1 MNSQRPRILL
11 IDDTPANLFTLG
23 AALASEFDLQVAT
36 SGAMGLELAAEAP
49 PDLILLDVMMPGM
62 DGHETCRRLKADP
75 LLQAVP
81 VIFVTAL
88 RDSDAESQGLALG
101 AADYLSKP
109 INVEIARL
117 RIRNLL
123 ERERLRKRV
132 EAQSEQLEAQV
143 AERTLALSIAKE
155 AAEAANRAKSTFLAN
170 MSHELR
176 TPMNAIIGMT
186 HLLSRNSTDPGQREK
201 LGKIAQS
208 ANHLLRLLTD
218 VLDLSRMDAE
228 RMTLEPVPFIVD
240 SLFFELESL
249 LGNQQRAR
257 HIELRPEI
265 DSRLHGLELF
275 GDPFRLQQL
284 LLNLLSNALKFTEHG
299 SVVLSV
305 EITEEGAGDVLVD
318 FALRDT
324 GIGMSAEVLARI
336 FQPFEQGDGSTTRKY
351 GGSGLGL
358 AICQRLARLME
369 SEIKVTSAP
378 GAGSRFSFSVR
389 LKKRAA
395 MPTHAESGAA
405 ELTGLAGLETAKDGM
420 LTGVKQLNPLNQRN
434 TPNGEATK

>member
-1 MNSQRPRILL
+1 
-11 IDDTPANLFTLG
+11 
-23 AALASEFDLQVAT
+23 
-36 SGAMGLELAAEAP
+36 
-49 PDLILLDVMMPGM
+49 
-62 DGHETCRRLKADP
+62 
-75 LLQAVP
+75 
-81 VIFVTAL
+81 L
-88 RDSDAESQGLALG
+88 R
-101 AADYLSKP
+101 
-109 INVEIARL
+109 
-117 RIRNLL
+117 
-123 ERERLRKRV
+123 
-132 EAQSEQLEAQV
+132 
-143 AERTLALSIAKE
+143 
-155 AAEAANRAKSTFLAN
+155 
-170 MSHELR
+170 H
-176 TPMNAIIGMT
+176 
-186 HLLSRNSTDPGQREK
+186 
-201 LGKIAQS
+201 
-208 ANHLLRLLTD
+208 
-218 VLDLSRMDAE
+218 
-228 RMTLEPVPFIVD
+228 
-240 SLFFELESL
+240 
-249 LGNQQRAR
+249 
-257 HIELRPEI
+257 EI